1 VRHGPRATGVTKVTE
16 ADDAVVAAPTAEKN
30 PGRAG
35 WLFGAVT
42 VMPALLAAA
51 WLLPAFPLLLAGRLS
66 APPMLFMFAPLAAG
80 LCYFAVRQLPAA
92 WPAFREA
99 GSKASAKAE
108 AKDPPSTEATA
119 TEAGA
124 KETKEAKEAKT
135 TGARPATKPATAH
148 WWALAATIA
157 IAVAFTVW
165 QLAER
170 TEQIIYL
177 RDPATYLQVAY
188 WIAHH
193 GYLPIPDSAAAFGG
207 PHAGLSFAS
216 SNYYPRGTGIVPQFM
231 TGAPLILAAGIWL
244 HGINAALL
252 VTPVIGGCAVLSFGG
267 LAGRLAGPGWAPAA
281 AAVLALS
288 LPEQYTSRGSFSE
301 PLAQVLLFGGLC
313 LLADSLTVN
322 RDRTKK
328 PDWPGQDK
336 VLAALAGLALGL
348 TIGVRIDGLSDILP
362 AVPFLGVLLAARR
375 RQAVPFGVALVV
387 GVGYGLADGYL
398 KSRPYL
404 DLEAPSLRPLGYIVA
419 LTIVATAVGIAITAS
434 QKARD
439 TAKRLLATKAA
450 QYLPV
455 AAAALTVLIF
465 IAFAVRPL
473 VQHVAGETNPT
484 SIAYVAELQK
494 LAGLPVNGRRQYYE
508 DSLYWVIWYLGVPA
522 VLLGAFGLAVLAK
535 RTTRALLIWKDPTA
549 AARVWA
555 LPLMIAI
562 WTIVTVLYR
571 PAVAPDQ
578 PWASRRL
585 VPFVLPGLIL
595 GGIWA
600 ATWLKAQAAELG
612 RTRATAVTIASCCAA
627 SLLIPTALTTL
638 DISVTKTNG
647 ANAHGMAFR
656 TIGTGEITAVN
667 KLCHNIPHNASVVIL
682 DSLTA
687 DRFAQVVRGM
697 CDTPTAILSHPNALN
712 TVIAGIE
719 KVGRR
724 PVLLAGNKAELP
736 GTPKQVVDLL
746 TTQEAHNL
754 TAPPT
759 RTWLIHYTVWMSTP
773 SPGPAA

>member
-1 VRHGPRATGVTKVTE
+1 
-16 ADDAVVAAPTAEKN
+16 VV
-30 PGRAG
+30 
-35 WLFGAVT
+35 
-42 VMPALLAAA
+42 PALLAAA

-66 APPMLFMFAPLAAG
+66 ARPMVFMFAPLAAG

-99 GSKASAKAE
+99 RETPDAREASGKAEVTKKPASKPASAQ
-108 AKDPPSTEATA
+108 
-119 TEAGA
+119 
-124 KETKEAKEAKT
+124 
-135 TGARPATKPATAH
+135 
-148 WWALAATIA
+148 WWALAATVA
-157 IAVAFTVW
+157 IAVGFTVW

-193 GYLPIPDSAAAFGG
+193 GYLPIPDSSGAFGG
-207 PHAGLSFAS
+207 PHPGLSFAS

-231 TGAPLILAAGIWL
+231 TGTPLVLAAGIWL

-313 LLADSLTVN
+313 LLADSLVIN
-322 RDRTKK
+322 RNTGRKL
-328 PDWPGQDK
+328 DWPGQDK

-348 TIGVRIDGLSDILP
+348 TILVRIDGLSDILP

-375 RQAVPFGVALVV
+375 RQAVPFGVALII

-419 LTIVATAVGIAITAS
+419 ITVVATAAGIAITAS
-434 QKARD
+434 QKARS
-439 TAKRLLATKAA
+439 TARRLLETRTAR
-450 QYLPV
+450 YLPA

-465 IAFAVRPL
+465 VGFAVRPL
-473 VQHVAGETNPT
+473 VQTVAGETNPT

-494 LAGLPVNGRRQYYE
+494 LAGLPVNGHHQYYE

-535 RTTRALLIWKDPTA
+535 RTTKALLTWKDPTA
-549 AARVWA
+549 AVRVWA
-555 LPLMIAI
+555 LPLMMAI
-562 WTIVTVLYR
+562 WAVVTVLYR
-571 PAVAPDQ
+571 PAVSPDQ

-600 ATWLKAQAAELG
+600 AAWLKGQAAQLG
-612 RTRATAVTIASCCAA
+612 RTWATAITIASCCAA
-627 SLLIPTALTTL
+627 SMLIPTALTTL

-647 ANAHGMAFR
+647 VDAHGMAFR
-656 TIGTGEITAVN
+656 KIGTGEITAIG
-667 KLCHNIPHNASVVIL
+667 KLCRNIPPGSSVVIL
-682 DSLTA
+682 DQLTA
-687 DRFAQVVRGM
+687 DRFAQVVRGI
-697 CDTPTAILSHPNALN
+697 CNTPTAILSHPGALS
-712 TVIAGIE
+712 TVVQGIE
-719 KVGRR
+719 KAGRR
-724 PVLLAGNKAELP
+724 PVLLAENKDELP
-736 GTPKQVVDLL
+736 GRPKQVVDLL

-773 SPGPAA
+773 SPALAA

>member
-1 VRHGPRATGVTKVTE
+1 
-16 ADDAVVAAPTAEKN
+16 VV
-30 PGRAG
+30 
-35 WLFGAVT
+35 
-42 VMPALLAAA
+42 PALLAAA

-66 APPMLFMFAPLAAG
+66 AWPMVFMFVPLAAG

-99 GSKASAKAE
+99 GKASQPRE
-108 AKDPPSTEATA
+108 ASKPREAGKPREATR
-119 TEAGA
+119 
-124 KETKEAKEAKT
+124 K
-135 TGARPATKPATAH
+135 PASKPATQ
-148 WWALAATIA
+148 WWALAATVAVA
-157 IAVAFTVW
+157 IAFTVW

-193 GYLPIPDSAAAFGG
+193 GFLPIPDNAAAFGG
-207 PHAGLSFAS
+207 PHLGLGFAS

-231 TGAPLILAAGIWL
+231 TGTPLVLAAGIWL

-313 LLADSLTVN
+313 LLADSLVIN
-322 RDRTKK
+322 RNTGKK

-336 VLAALAGLALGL
+336 VLAALAGLTLGL
-348 TIGVRIDGLSDILP
+348 TILVRIDGLSDILP

-375 RQAVPFGVALVV
+375 RQAVPFGVALVI

-404 DLEAPSLRPLGYIVA
+404 DLEAPSLRPLGYVVA
-419 LTIVATAVGIAITAS
+419 ITVVATAAGIAITAS
-434 QKARD
+434 QKARSA
-439 TAKRLLATKAA
+439 AKRLLETKTAR
-450 QYLPV
+450 YLPA

-465 IAFAVRPL
+465 VGFAVRPL
-473 VQHVAGETNPT
+473 VQTVAGETNPT

-494 LAGLPVNGRRQYYE
+494 LAGLPVNGHRQYYE
-508 DSLYWVIWYLGVPA
+508 ASLYWVIWYLGVPA

-535 RTTRALLIWKDPTA
+535 RTTKALLTWKDPTA

-555 LPLMIAI
+555 LPLMMAI
-562 WTIVTVLYR
+562 WAIVTVLYR
-571 PAVAPDQ
+571 PAVSPDQ

-585 VPFVLPGLIL
+585 VPFVLPGVIL

-600 ATWLKAQAAELG
+600 AAWLKGQAAQLG
-612 RTRATAVTIASCCAA
+612 RTRATAIIIASCCAA

-647 ANAHGMAFR
+647 VDAHGMAFR
-656 TIGTGEITAVN
+656 KIGTGEITAVS
-667 KLCHNIPHNASVVIL
+667 KLCNSIPQNASVVIL
-682 DSLTA
+682 DQLTA
-687 DRFAQVVRGM
+687 DRFAQVVRGI
-697 CDTPTAILSHPNALN
+697 CNTPTAILSHPNALS
-712 TVIAGIE
+712 TVVQGIE
-719 KVGRR
+719 KAGRR
-724 PVLLAGNKAELP
+724 PVLLAENKDELP

-773 SPGPAA
+773 SSALAA